1 MSAIIGRTCTRCG
14 AEFMLGDEVVP
25 VLRVT
30 RKGQHHTEVDPKFVM
45 GSAAHAHLD
54 CPRHARAERERL

>member
-14 AEFMLGDEVVP
+14 AEFMVGDEVVP

-30 RKGQHHTEVDPKFVM
+30 HVGRAYTEVDPKFVM
-45 GSAAHAHLD
+45 GSAAHAHID
-54 CPRHARAERERL
+54 CPRHTRAERERL